1 MKAKIVVLKAPWPAG
16 AGLGSIVEFAGKAA
30 PAWAVGKFLEQSEDT
45 SADFVYEPPEV
56 CLGRDAPAPQTSQDA
71 LVAQAAQHF
80 RQQAFDRLQEV
91 EAQHAGV
98 VAQFRADLESGG
110 LALQEALTKTS
121 ALEAENADLKAKL
134 EAAQAQAEAPPASAS
149 REALDAEAK
158 ALGLSFNSRTSDETL
173 AQRIAEAKVG
183 K

>member
-45 SADFVYEPPEV
+45 SADFVYEPAEPIP
-56 CLGRDAPAPQTSQDA
+56 GRDAPAAPQDIEVVKRLAEEAFRRQE
-71 LVAQAAQHF
+71 QEHAAQM
-80 RQQAFDRLQEV
+80 Q
-91 EAQHAGV
+91 
-98 VAQFRADLESGG
+98 QFRTDIESGG
-110 LALQEALTKTS
+110 LALQEALS
-121 ALEAENADLKAKL
+121 QRAALEAEVADLKAKL